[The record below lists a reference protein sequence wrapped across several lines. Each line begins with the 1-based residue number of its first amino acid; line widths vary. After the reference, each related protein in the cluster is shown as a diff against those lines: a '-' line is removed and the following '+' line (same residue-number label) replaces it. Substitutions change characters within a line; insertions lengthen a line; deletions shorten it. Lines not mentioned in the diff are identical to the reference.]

1 MRQHGAVRHRLGQ
14 LPFDDL
20 REEHCVGCANCNT
33 EMPSL
38 LADPDHVHSC
48 SLQRGVSVKR
58 RHDDLKQVLA
68 ELARSCG
75 YSVEVEP
82 PFPVKRDV
90 INYDPVTGQRAATER
105 PTLEHGDLLLVRGS
119 TRELIDVTVA
129 RPNTLTLLRGS
140 ATGGAHM
147 QPLVA
152 TAQAEKRKH
161 AAYDAECARHGW
173 KMVPFAME
181 SLGATGVEATKLLLR
196 MASHS
201 LDKSPA
207 AFLEHANRRLSAA
220 LQIGNAHVAVQG
232 ATDLLLHSY
241 RSLSRGSTSGGH
253 VTGARRSIGAH
264 YSRQQLRSA
273 SAHRLES
280 GLSYDHF
287 GAIVHGDYRSARVGV
302 RGSGRMAAAIAC

>member
-1 MRQHGAVRHRLGQ
+1 
-14 LPFDDL
+14 
-20 REEHCVGCANCNT
+20 
-33 EMPSL
+33 
-38 LADPDHVHSC
+38 
-48 SLQRGVSVKR
+48 
-58 RHDDLKQVLA
+58 VLA

-82 PFPVKRDV
+82 SFPAARD
-90 INYDPVTGQRAATER
+90 IISYDPVTGQRAATER
-105 PTLEHGDLLLVRGS
+105 PVLEHGDLLLVRGS

-129 RPNTLTLLRGS
+129 RPTTLTLMRGS

-161 AAYDAECARHGW
+161 ATYDAECARHGW

-181 SLGATGVEATKLLLR
+181 SLGAKGAEASKLLLR

-207 AFLEHANRRLSAA
+207 AFLEHADRRLSTA
-220 LQIGNAHVAVQG
+220 LQIGNAYVAVQG
-232 ATDLLLHSY
+232 STDLLLHSY
-241 RSLSRGSTSGGH
+241 RSSLLRSSASSGADGMGDRRSL
-253 VTGARRSIGAH
+253 GARPSC
-264 YSRQQLRSA
+264 QQLRSA
-273 SAHRLES
+273 SARRSEA
-280 GLSYDHF
+280 GLSWDQL

-302 RGSGRMAAAIAC
+302 RGSGGGTAAVVC